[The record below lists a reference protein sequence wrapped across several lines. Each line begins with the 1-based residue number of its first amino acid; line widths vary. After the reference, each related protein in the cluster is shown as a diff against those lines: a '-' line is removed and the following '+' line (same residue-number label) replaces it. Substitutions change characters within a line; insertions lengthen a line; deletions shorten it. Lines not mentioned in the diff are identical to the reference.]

1 VSRPGLC
8 PPRGQAIKGADPQG
22 WSAKGGEAEGGRLR
36 WLIMAFVQL
45 TLAIV

>member
-36 WLIMAFVQL
+36 
-45 TLAIV
+45 